1 MRLKKDNARVPTTRA
16 SVDAPVATIGMEGGD
31 AKWRTPLIV

>member
-16 SVDAPVATIGMEGGD
+16 FVDALVATIGMEGGD
-31 AKWRTPLIV
+31 AQWRTPFIV